1 MRNTSYIYIQAKHIR
16 YFFNYSLMKTI
27 NDKIFNILVLDDHPI
42 VSSGICALCSQI
54 GGVNCQELNPS
65 KESQEVPKRKNIDLY
80 IIDIRYNDFD
90 GCALIQELRSI
101 NPQCEIIV
109 YTLNNQSNT
118 LAKLKDLH
126 INNIIF
132 KETESVELISLVEKI
147 YESKKENINPSIA
160 NNEPLLSK
168 KENSLLAPQLS
179 KREKE
184 VLHYLSLG
192 LSTADIAE
200 KIYLSINTI
209 QTYRKRLMKKFN
221 AKNVAEL
228 IFKGKDYC

>member
-1 MRNTSYIYIQAKHIR
+1 
-16 YFFNYSLMKTI
+16 MKTT
-27 NDKIFNILVLDDHPI
+27 NSNTFNILVLDDHPI

-54 GGVNCQELNPS
+54 SGVNCQELNPS
-65 KESQEVPKRKNIDLY
+65 KESQNILKHKNIDLY

-90 GCALIQELRSI
+90 GFELIQKLRSI

-109 YTLNNQSNT
+109 YTLNNQSST
-118 LAKLKDLH
+118 LTKLKDLH

-132 KETESVELISLVEKI
+132 KETESSEFISLVEKI
-147 YESKKENINPSIA
+147 YESKNENINPSIE
-160 NNEPLLSK
+160 NNESLLSK
-168 KENSLLAPQLS
+168 KEIIGIEPQLS

-184 VLHYLSLG
+184 VLHYLSMG

-200 KIYLSINTI
+200 RIYLSVNTI
-209 QTYRKRLMKKFN
+209 HTYRKRLMKKFE

-228 IFKGKDYC
+228 IFKGKDFC